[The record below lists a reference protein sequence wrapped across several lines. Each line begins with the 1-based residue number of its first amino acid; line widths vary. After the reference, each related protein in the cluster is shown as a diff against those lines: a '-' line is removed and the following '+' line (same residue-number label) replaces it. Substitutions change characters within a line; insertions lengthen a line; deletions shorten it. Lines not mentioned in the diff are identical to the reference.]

1 MANTTLKELE
11 SLSTKLDSHHEE
23 ARVGNQRMN
32 RIEEKLDQLADA
44 VISLARAEEKIAIL
58 MQDTK
63 YIKETLLSNT
73 NKIHEL
79 EIKSESN
86 VSDVKTLSKFFWLVV
101 AASISIVV
109 GAAAMS
115 IGIVK

>member
-11 SLSTKLDSHHEE
+11 SLSHKLDSHNEE
-23 ARVGNQRMN
+23 ARVSNQRMN

-63 YIKETLLSNT
+63 DIKEALLSNT
-73 NKIHEL
+73 TKIHTL
-79 EIKSESN
+79 EVKAETN
-86 VSDVKTLSKFFWLVV
+86 MSDVKTLSKFFWLVMG
-101 AASISIVV
+101 AAVSIVV
-109 GAAAMS
+109 AATAMS
-115 IGIVK
+115 LGFTK